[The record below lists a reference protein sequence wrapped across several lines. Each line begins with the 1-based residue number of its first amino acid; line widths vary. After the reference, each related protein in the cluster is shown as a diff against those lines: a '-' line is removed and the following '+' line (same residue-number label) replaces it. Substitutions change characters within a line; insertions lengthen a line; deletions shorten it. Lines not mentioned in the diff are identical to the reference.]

1 MGKSKATLF
10 GATGKILRQ
19 FTTTGR
25 CVAFCI
31 ARFVSWQHAGH
42 IKAGD
47 SSDRERFDDSAAI
60 AAIARACVPLH
71 ASFSEEAVRQLADKS
86 VAICTAMVAF
96 PAHKH
101 IKHITISN

>member
-10 GATGKILRQ
+10 GATGKILRH
-19 FTTTGR
+19 TTTGQ

-42 IKAGD
+42 IKAGE
-47 SSDRERFDDSAAI
+47 SSDRGRFGDSAAI
-60 AAIARACVPLH
+60 AAIARPCVPLH

-86 VAICTAMVAF
+86 VAICTKMVAF

-101 IKHITISN
+101 ITISN